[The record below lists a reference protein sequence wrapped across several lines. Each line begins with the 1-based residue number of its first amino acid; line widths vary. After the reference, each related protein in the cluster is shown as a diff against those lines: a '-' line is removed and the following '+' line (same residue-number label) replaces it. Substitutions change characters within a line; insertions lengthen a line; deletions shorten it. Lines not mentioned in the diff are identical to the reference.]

1 MPKLGLA
8 PGAWIS
14 QAAYRHGGQTALILE
29 QGAMDYASLYDH
41 LGRLAHGYL
50 DRGFRPGQAIVVITR
65 HRVRLAWAFYLSLYS
80 GCPLL
85 VLDPRRRS
93 LLNLLK
99 EIDVSQA
106 ITDQEFVSV
115 LLASMNWHP
124 SAGLPEHRACTPIA
138 PSPASAEDV
147 HLMVPTSGTTAAARA
162 VMLSG
167 RNLCAAVEGVHQHLA
182 LGPGDVWLACLPLF
196 HIGGLSILLRCLY
209 SGATVLLH
217 ERFDPRRIC
226 SDLREH
232 DVTHLS
238 LVPTM
243 LSRLL
248 DQCAEIA
255 PPPGLR
261 VVLVGGGPL
270 SRDLASR
277 ALSAG
282 WPICPTYGMSE
293 TASQVAT
300 RHIISKDWQA
310 GDVGAP
316 VQGVE
321 VDIVDESG
329 CPSTGTGR
337 IRISGPTV
345 MLGYANAKG
354 IEGMG
359 LEAGVFVSNDLGY
372 VDKHGHVH
380 ILGRTDDVL
389 LSGGEN
395 VYPQEVEA
403 QLQRCPGID
412 DVAITAGEDA
422 SWGCCLVALVVGSV
436 SERDFQAWCQDRL
449 PSFQRPRK
457 LIKIARLPR
466 NGLGKLDRGKLRQY
480 ASCA

>member
-1 MPKLGLA
+1 MPKLDPS

-14 QAAYRHGGQTALILE
+14 RAAHRHARQAALIVA
-29 QGAMDYASLYDH
+29 QRVMDYASLYDH
-41 LGRLAHGYL
+41 LGSLAHGVL
-50 DRGFRPGQAIVVITR
+50 DRGFRPGQTIVVITR
-65 HRVRLAWAFYLSLYS
+65 HRVRLAWVFYLSLYS

-115 LLASMNWHP
+115 LPPSMNRHP
-124 SAGLPEHRACTPIA
+124 SAGLLRHRDCTPVA
-138 PSPASAEDV
+138 PSPASAEKA
-147 HLMVPTSGTTAAARA
+147 HLMVPTSGTTGAVRA

-167 RNLCAAVEGVHQHLA
+167 QNLCAAVLSAQQRIA

-196 HIGGLSILLRCLY
+196 HIGGLSILLRCLH

-217 ERFDPRRIC
+217 ERFDPQRIC
-226 SDLREH
+226 GDLHEH

-248 DQCAEIA
+248 ESRAEIA

-277 ALSAG
+277 ARNAG

-300 RHIISKDWQA
+300 QQIISKDWQA

-316 VQGVE
+316 LQGVE
-321 VDIVDESG
+321 VDIVDASG
-329 CPSTGTGR
+329 CPSTSTGR

-359 LEAGVFVSNDLGY
+359 LKAGVFVSHDLGY

-380 ILGRTDDVL
+380 ILGRSDDVV

-395 VYPQEVEA
+395 VYPQEVED

-412 DVAITAGEDA
+412 DVAITAREDA
-422 SWGCCLVALVVGSV
+422 TWGHCLVALVVGSV
-436 SERDFQAWCQDRL
+436 SERNFQTWCRDRL
-449 PSFQRPRK
+449 PSFQRPRSF
-457 LIKIARLPR
+457 IRIARLPR
-466 NGLGKLDRGKLRQY
+466 DDLGKLDRGKLREQV
-480 ASCA
+480 SSG